1 MGASNRWLYW
11 FGINILISMF
21 VQGALVSGGLIIA
34 IGAQNVFILRQGLL
48 GRKVFY
54 ACAVC
59 FVCDAVLITLG
70 VLGVGSILQKAPFLL
85 NSLAIFGAIFL
96 YWYGANSFTK
106 AYKGKYHLQIEEGI
120 SQEQAVT
127 KLMLTT
133 LAITLLNPHV
143 YLDTLVIIG
152 GIGGTLGSEEKRW
165 FLLGSLL
172 ASFIWFFGLGYASKK
187 LIPFFE
193 SSKTWVVLDTIIGMV
208 MCWIATSLVV
218 FVYQSIFP

>member
-1 MGASNRWLYW
+1 
-11 FGINILISMF
+11 MF
-21 VQGALVSGGLIIA
+21 VQGVLVSGGLIIA
-34 IGAQNVFILRQGLL
+34 IGAQNAFILRQGLL
-48 GRKVFY
+48 GQKVFY

-59 FVCDAVLITLG
+59 FICDAVLISLG
-70 VLGVGSILQKAPFLL
+70 ILGVGTVLQKSPFFL
-85 NSLAIFGAIFL
+85 NSLAIIGAIFL
-96 YWYGANSFTK
+96 FWYGLNSFFR
-106 AYKGKYHLQIEEGI
+106 AFKGNSHLHIEQGGGK
-120 SQEQAVT
+120 QQTLT

-165 FLLGSLL
+165 FLLGSIL

-193 SSKTWVVLDTIIGMV
+193 SSKTWVVLDTLIGFV
-208 MCWIATSLVV
+208 MCWIATGLLV
-218 FVYQSIFP
+218 FVYQNLML

>member
-1 MGASNRWLYW
+1 M
-11 FGINILISMF
+11 INMF
-21 VQGALVSGGLIIA
+21 IQGALISGGLIIA
-34 IGAQNVFILRQGLL
+34 IGAQNAYLLRQGLL
-48 GRKVFY
+48 GQKVLY

-59 FVCDAVLITLG
+59 FMCDAVLITLG
-70 VLGVGSILQKAPFLL
+70 ILGVGSILQQSPFFL
-85 NSLAIFGAIFL
+85 NSLAMLGAIFL
-96 YWYGANSFTK
+96 YWYGANSFFR
-106 AYKGKYHLQIEEGI
+106 AYKGNSHLHVEHDEGKQQ
-120 SQEQAVT
+120 SLA

-165 FLLGSLL
+165 FLFGSIV

-193 SSKTWVVLDTIIGMV
+193 SSKTWVVLDSLIGLV
-208 MCWIATSLVV
+208 MFWIATSLVM
-218 FVYQSIFP
+218 FVYQNLLA

>member
-1 MGASNRWLYW
+1 
-11 FGINILISMF
+11 MF
-21 VQGALVSGGLIIA
+21 VQGALISGGLIIA
-34 IGAQNVFILRQGLL
+34 IGAQNTFILRQGLL
-48 GRKVFY
+48 GQKVLY

-59 FVCDAVLITLG
+59 FICDAILITLG
-70 VLGVGSILQKAPFLL
+70 ILGVGTILQKSPFFL
-85 NSLAIFGAIFL
+85 NSLAMSGAIFL
-96 YWYGANSFTK
+96 YWYGCNSFIR
-106 AYKGKYHLQIEEGI
+106 AYKGNSHIHIEQGRGK
-120 SQEQAVT
+120 EQSLA

-165 FLLGSLL
+165 FLLGSIL

-193 SSKTWVVLDTIIGMV
+193 NSKTWVVLDALIGLV
-208 MCWIATSLVV
+208 MCWIATGLVV
-218 FVYQSIFP
+218 FVYQAILA

>member
-1 MGASNRWLYW
+1 M
-11 FGINILISMF
+11 ISVF
-21 VQGALVSGGLIIA
+21 VQGVLISGGLIVA
-34 IGAQNVFILRQGLL
+34 IGAQNAFILRQGLL
-48 GRKVFY
+48 GQKVFY

-59 FVCDAVLITLG
+59 FICDVVLISLG
-70 VLGVGSILQKAPFLL
+70 VLGVGSILQTSPALL
-85 NSLAIFGAIFL
+85 NLSAILGAMFL
-96 YWYGANSFTK
+96 FWYGCHSFIRAYNGNS
-106 AYKGKYHLQIEEGI
+106 HLHVEMAM
-120 SQEQAVT
+120 SKEQSAA

-133 LAITLLNPHV
+133 LAVTLLNPHV

-193 SSKTWVVLDTIIGMV
+193 NTKTWMILDTIIGVV
-208 MCWIATSLVV
+208 MCWIAAGLMV
-218 FVYQSIFP
+218 FVYQDLSLGASLVN

>member
-1 MGASNRWLYW
+1 ML
-11 FGINILISMF
+11 
-21 VQGALVSGGLIIA
+21 VQGAFISGGLIIA
-34 IGAQNVFILRQGLL
+34 IGAQNAFILRQGLL

-59 FVCDAVLITLG
+59 FICDAVLITLG

-85 NSLAIFGAIFL
+85 NSLAISGAIFL

-106 AYKGKYHLQIEEGI
+106 AYKGKNYLHIEQGI
-120 SQEQAVT
+120 IQEQAVT

-165 FLLGSLL
+165 FLLGSLI

-193 SSKTWVVLDTIIGMV
+193 SSKTWVVLDTIIGIV
-208 MCWIATSLVV
+208 MCWIATSLVI
-218 FVYQSIFP
+218 FVYHSIFP

>member
-1 MGASNRWLYW
+1 
-11 FGINILISMF
+11 MF
-21 VQGALVSGGLIIA
+21 VQGILISGGLIIA
-34 IGAQNVFILRQGLL
+34 IGAQNAFILRQGLL
-48 GRKVFY
+48 GQKVFY

-59 FVCDAVLITLG
+59 FICDAVLITLG
-70 VLGVGSILQKAPFLL
+70 ILGVGLILQKSPFFL

-96 YWYGANSFTK
+96 YWYGCNAFVR
-106 AYKGKYHLQIEEGI
+106 AYKGNSHLHIEQGTNK
-120 SQEQAVT
+120 EQTVA

-165 FLLGSLL
+165 FLLGSLV
-172 ASFIWFFGLGYASKK
+172 ASFIWFFSLGYASKK

-193 SSKTWVVLDTIIGMV
+193 NSKTWVILDSLIGIV
-208 MCWIATSLVV
+208 MCWIATSLVI
-218 FVYQSIFP
+218 FVYQDLLA